1 MAGGMEV
8 ERVALP
14 IERLTTAERV
24 ADALRERLLSGA
36 IPPGT
41 PMRDVELSAQAGVS
55 RTTIREALALLARE
69 GLLTHALHRGMEVT
83 RLAPEDVRDI
93 YAMRRVLERA
103 GAEALI
109 TGTTAMLEDP
119 SEAVAAMTHATA
131 RRDRRRVVEADAA
144 FHAAIVAALGNQR
157 LQAVMTGAL
166 KELRLVLSVTDR
178 AYDDLDWHLGEHQS
192 LLALLR
198 ERSPDAVRALEEH
211 LTHSELL
218 VCAALE
224 MTAARSGQGAR

>member
-1 MAGGMEV
+1 MPTRMATPSG
-8 ERVALP
+8 ALS
-14 IERLTTAERV
+14 IERLSTAERV

-41 PMRDVELSAQAGVS
+41 PMRDVELSAEAGVS
-55 RTTIREALALLARE
+55 RTTVREALALLAHE

-83 RLAPEDVRDI
+83 RLAPGDVRDI
-93 YAMRRVLERA
+93 YTMRRLLECA

-109 TGTTAMLEDP
+109 ANPNASMEALE
-119 SEAVAAMTHATA
+119 EAVSAMGAATT

-144 FHAAIVAALGNQR
+144 FHAAIVAALGIQR
-157 LQAVMTGAL
+157 LQSAMLGAL

-178 AYDDLDWHLGEHQS
+178 AYDDLDWHLGEHRS

-198 ERSPDAVRALEEH
+198 ERSPDAAGALEEH
-211 LTHSELL
+211 LAHAEAL
-218 VCAALE
+218 VCAAVE
-224 MTAARSGQGAR
+224 MTDAK